1 LALVFGEGLF
11 INDVI
16 LSSEDRV
23 ANTIKG
29 QIKTKADLGAID
41 SPEKQ
46 TNNFGFL
53 LLRAQMCFRF
63 YLTFSNRRLLF
74 GSLQQFDRKN
84 IV

>member
-1 LALVFGEGLF
+1 MALVFGEGLF

-46 TNNFGFL
+46 TNKFAFL
-53 LLRAQMCFRF
+53 LLRAKKAKKKQICVFF
-63 YLTFSNRRLLF
+63 WENLRRPNLL
-74 GSLQQFDRKN
+74 SVLPEL
-84 IV
+84 